1 MVENEVKKRMIAERH
16 HCPNC
21 GQSYK
26 YKGGLRRH
34 LDFECGKLPQF
45 VCPECSKEFSRKDK
59 LLRHRKNVHKAMYS
73 VAVAYVEGSVPQP
86 LPKSEAS

>member
-1 MVENEVKKRMIAERH
+1 MVEIEVKKRLIAERH

-34 LDFECGKLPQF
+34 LDFECGKKPQF
-45 VCPECSKEFSRKDK
+45 LCPECPKEFSRKDK
-59 LLRHRKNVHKAMYS
+59 LLRHRKNVHREKKLKDCILYD
-73 VAVAYVEGSVPQP
+73 
-86 LPKSEAS
+86 